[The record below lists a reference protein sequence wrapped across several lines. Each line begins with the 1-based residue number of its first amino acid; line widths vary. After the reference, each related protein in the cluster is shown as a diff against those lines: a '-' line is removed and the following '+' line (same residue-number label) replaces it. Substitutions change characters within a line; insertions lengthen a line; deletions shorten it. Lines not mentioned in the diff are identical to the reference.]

1 MVFIIKELDS
11 SALPVLQ
18 AVSWLHRYCC
28 SSRCQEAM
36 YLSGTIWRFPKEAEQ
51 FIAFLEIQVTEDHAK
66 VNTLADLIM
75 ASLFFF
81 KVIKPKEVAAHVLAQ
96 IFPFQSSPASE
107 DVKCMASFGLWN

>member
-36 YLSGTIWRFPKEAEQ
+36 YLSGTIWRFPEEAEQ

-75 ASLFFF
+75 TSLFF
-81 KVIKPKEVAAHVLAQ
+81 KSYKTKR
-96 IFPFQSSPASE
+96 SSSTCAGSNISISIQP
-107 DVKCMASFGLWN
+107 SF